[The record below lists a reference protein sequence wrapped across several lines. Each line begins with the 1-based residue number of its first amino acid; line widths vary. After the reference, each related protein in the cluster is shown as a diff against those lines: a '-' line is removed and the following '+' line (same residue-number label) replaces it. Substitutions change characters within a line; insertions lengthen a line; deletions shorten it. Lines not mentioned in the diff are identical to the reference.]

1 MQTNCFLYACKIV
14 LVWINNIKE
23 ISKKSIEYY
32 GIIRKPSH
40 PQDTYKSSKIQVIKY
55 DLIDYHQTLL
65 TEMCDFFSFPL
76 SLAFGP
82 YFISKPQFFNEK
94 FDLKSS

>member
-55 DLIDYHQTLL
+55 DLIDYYQTSL
-65 TEMCDFFSFPL
+65 TKKGDFVSFPL
-76 SLAFGP
+76 SLVFGLH
-82 YFISKPQFFNEK
+82 FISKLQLFFMTN
-94 FDLKSS
+94 LT